1 MAARNSTHPRR
12 EYYTPGVVN
21 GNLAR
26 KLDNRELE
34 RRLDNS
40 GRMDFDQLYQR
51 ERMTDAERRARQRA
65 KVKASV
71 RQAQPISLPAVAG
84 ALCVAGL
91 MVALLLCY
99 VKMNTISRS
108 IVSMKTQ
115 ITQLEVDQISLLTR
129 HAQAFDLSTVKEA
142 AEAAGMTQPNDSQVF
157 YIHLPGENR
166 ATAHKTG
173 SRLGS
178 FFAAFRRVPDTEAEY
193 SG

>member
-1 MAARNSTHPRR
+1 MATRSGRNVQRAYR
-12 EYYTPGVVN
+12 TPGVVN

-26 KLDNRELE
+26 KLDSRELE

-40 GRMDFDQLYQR
+40 GRMDFDQLYER
-51 ERMTDAERRARQRA
+51 ERMTDAQRRAKQRA

-71 RQAQPISLPAVAG
+71 RQAQPVSLLAVGG

-91 MVALLLCY
+91 MVVLLLCY

-108 IVSMKTQ
+108 IVAMKTQ
-115 ITQLEVDQISLLTR
+115 ITQLEVDQVSLLTR

-142 AEAAGMTQPNDSQVF
+142 AEAAGMTQPTDSQVF
-157 YIHLPGENR
+157 YIRLPGENR
-166 ATAHKTG
+166 ATAHRTG
-173 SRLGS
+173 GKLGS
-178 FFAAFRRVPDTEAEY
+178 FFAAFHHDPDAAAEY